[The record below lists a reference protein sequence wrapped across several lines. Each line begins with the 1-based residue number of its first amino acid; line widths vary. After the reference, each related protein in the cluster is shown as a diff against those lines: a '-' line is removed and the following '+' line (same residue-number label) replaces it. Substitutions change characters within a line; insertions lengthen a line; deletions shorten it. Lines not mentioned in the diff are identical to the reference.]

1 MTAERTL
8 ILHIGT
14 QKTASTLIRRFL
26 KANVDRLAESDI
38 RLVDRATLTE
48 SPFFGYL
55 EKVTSGAVP
64 VTDPVPEE
72 IAANLAQMVD
82 GPQSQVLMTSE
93 ILFHRLPLDDFYD
106 RIADGLRLFQTLLP
120 GWRIRVIF
128 YVRVQK
134 SFVESC
140 YTQLLQMGKR
150 VKFSV
155 YTGGGVPT
163 HLGWTRVCDDIAGVI
178 GAENLTVR
186 PFEAIRDLGTEGF
199 LHDFLLRL
207 GLSPDQA
214 GAFDFDETLAEGKA
228 ANRGFSEV
236 AVKMARFTM
245 PMVDPK
251 DRKKLRKFLQENF
264 STEHYPRPVYFS
276 EEQAT
281 EMATFYRA
289 DNARLFATYIP
300 DQDPDRLGY

>member
-1 MTAERTL
+1 MPDARTL

-26 KANVDRLAESDI
+26 KANVDRLAEDDI

-55 EKVTSGAVP
+55 EQVTSGQVAATAAVP
-64 VTDPVPEE
+64 DD
-72 IAANLAQMVD
+72 IAANLAEMVE

-106 RIADGLRLFQTLLP
+106 RIADGLRLFQRLLP
-120 GWRIRVIF
+120 DWRIRVIF

-150 VKFSV
+150 IKFSV

-186 PFEAIRDLGTEGF
+186 PFETIRALGTEGF
-199 LHDFLLRL
+199 LTDFLLRL
-207 GLSPDQA
+207 GLTPEQA
-214 GAFDFDETLAEGKA
+214 EAFDLDETLAEGKA

-245 PMVDPK
+245 PMIAPG

-276 EEQAT
+276 DEQAAQ
-281 EMATFYRA
+281 MAQHYRA

-300 DQDPDRLGY
+300 DQDPAALGY

>member
-1 MTAERTL
+1 MSDARTL

-26 KANVDRLAESDI
+26 KANTDQLAHADT

-55 EKVTSGAVP
+55 ERVTAGTVAVG
-64 VTDPVPEE
+64 DPVPTE
-72 IAANLAQMVD
+72 IVASLADMVK
-82 GPQSQVLMTSE
+82 GPESQVLMTSE
-93 ILFHRLPLDDFYD
+93 ILFHRLPLEDFYD
-106 RIADGLRLFQTLLP
+106 RITQGLELFQTLLP

-155 YTGGGVPT
+155 YTGGGVPP
-163 HLGWTRVCDDIAGVI
+163 HLSWARVCDDIARVI
-178 GAENLTVR
+178 GAGNLTVR
-186 PFEAIRDLGTEGF
+186 PFEIIRGLGAEGF
-199 LHDFLLRL
+199 LADFLYHL
-207 GLSPDQA
+207 GLGDTQIETFA
-214 GAFDFDETLAEGKA
+214 FDETLAEGQT

-236 AVKMARFTM
+236 AVKVARFAM
-245 PMVDPK
+245 PMLAPS

-276 EEQAT
+276 DEQAAQ
-281 EMATFYRA
+281 MADHYRA

-300 DQDPDRLGY
+300 DQTPAPLGY